1 MTCWTARRPRHGCPS
16 ACRSLGVSLG
26 TVSAHLAVLRDSGV
40 VTGAR
45 TGRSVFYRRT
55 ERGDALAM
63 LLGAGLTEDHEP
75 SYSSRRPY

>member
-1 MTCWTARRPRHGCPS
+1 M
-16 ACRSLGVSLG
+16 
-26 TVSAHLAVLRDSGV
+26 LRDSGV